1 MITEYKHLRGGKV
14 VASKELLN
22 LAGRGVIR
30 ETPKKLKQKNAIK
43 KIVSSVLNQGN

>member
-1 MITEYKHLRGGKV
+1 MITEYEDPRGGKL

-30 ETPKKLKQKNAIK
+30 RDDKKSTPEKLKEK
-43 KIVSSVLNQGN
+43 KCN